1 MSNRTRGRQR
11 RIEMSI
17 APLKALAHKVLQ
29 RLGQP
34 EAELGLLL
42 VNDRQIRRLN
52 KKYRGIDSPTDV
64 LSFPLSLDSKAVK
77 GRQTPPPL
85 LGDVV
90 ISLETARRQVLD
102 RSVRPKV
109 AGAQRRVIR
118 CLHRVTHLCQ
128 GQARE
133 KHRALYQEVGRLLI
147 HGTLHLLGFD
157 HEEARDARRMRR
169 KERELAKELLE
180 TR

>member
-1 MSNRTRGRQR
+1 MPV
-11 RIEMSI
+11 E
-17 APLKALAHKVLQ
+17 PLRALAQKVLQ

-34 EAELGLLL
+34 EAELGLVL

-64 LSFPLSLDSKAVK
+64 LAFTLSLDPKTIK
-77 GRQTPPPL
+77 TQGRTPPPL

-90 ISLETARRQVLD
+90 ISLETARRQ
-102 RSVRPKV
+102 
-109 AGAQRRVIR
+109 
-118 CLHRVTHLCQ
+118 
-128 GQARE
+128 ARE
-133 KHRALYQEVGRLLI
+133 EGHGLYQEVGGLLI

>member
-1 MSNRTRGRQR
+1 MSVK
-11 RIEMSI
+11 
-17 APLKALAHKVLQ
+17 PLGALAQKVLQ

-34 EAELGLLL
+34 ETELGLVL

-64 LSFPLSLDSKAVK
+64 LSFTLSLDPKTIKGK
-77 GRQTPPPL
+77 GRTLPPL

-90 ISLETARRQVLD
+90 ISLQTARRQ
-102 RSVRPKV
+102 
-109 AGAQRRVIR
+109 
-118 CLHRVTHLCQ
+118 
-128 GQARE
+128 ARE
-133 KHRALYQEVGRLLI
+133 EGRALRQEVGLLLI
-147 HGTLHLLGFD
+147 HGILHLLGFD

-169 KERELAKELLE
+169 KERELARELLE